1 MALGDLLIKVGID
14 GSNINKDLAKIRK
27 KLDKSAARFS
37 SIGANISMGIS
48 APLGILGT
56 QAITT
61 AAEFQTLETGLQT
74 LTGSVDKGTAAF
86 ERLKEFSAQTPFQL
100 QDLVA
105 ANNTMMGFGLTAED
119 AFTSLNQL
127 GDIAAVMGSDLNSMS
142 LAFGQSAASG
152 VAMTADIN
160 QFINQGVPMYKLLG
174 EVTGKTTAQLNQ
186 MASKSQITFPLIQ
199 KALKKATS
207 EGGMFFEGM
216 KKGSQTLGGVLS
228 TFKDKLALALGTL
241 GEAIADT
248 INFKD
253 VVGKLGDAIGKATDF
268 FAGLSDTTK
277 KIIIGI
283 VGTIAVLGPLMF
295 AMGGLVNVLSSAT
308 SGLQLL
314 NTMLFSSPYLMAA
327 AGVAALVGG
336 IIKLHRE
343 STLASRVTDRLN
355 KRFNQLVS
363 KNVGPLNN
371 KLNTLS
377 KKLEKAKI
385 SGEGFA
391 EVQKSLKSEFKDHIE
406 NSDKLGGSYDDL
418 KEAIDKAGESVLEF
432 GRRVAATELI
442 KEIQKEINQL
452 DNSKMEEALQLPDS
466 IDQVSFIKAFD
477 DLTGTVAEREQQFMR
492 NLFGNENGNVNYQAA
507 HALSRKHIK
516 AIREIIQ
523 TEMSLND
530 QLEKR
535 KELLTALGGPVEK
548 KNQKEK
554 DKATASTNKATEAS
568 KTYRDELQKIDRH
581 LKDKLTH
588 RHKALADAMQ
598 VVRGEMERVSEAGKK
613 NIFGESVEDLR
624 KLEDELFN
632 QLKNL
637 DFPSIPDSMDAEGF
651 MQSLSDRLS
660 QEELVFE
667 PKTTTVQVKK
677 GFKFDFRDVTEALDT
692 LGLGGQIG
700 SAFENLFNKLQEAG
714 KNLGEGIKSGVMIG
728 VAAIDLINQSFD
740 LVMQA
745 KQRKLDKAHEL
756 EMNRIDASTAS
767 EEVKQKRKAVAE
779 KRYEK
784 ESQAIKKRMAQ
795 RDKARAIF
803 EATIN
808 TAAAMTKVL
817 GTPLMAVVAAL
828 GAAQVATIAATPIPM
843 AKGGILS
850 GPTNILAGEYMGARN
865 NPEIIAPLDKLRNMI
880 NTDQNINLSGSFRL
894 TGDDLLLA
902 VEQANKTRQR
912 QGGITLF

>member
-14 GSNINKDLAKIRK
+14 GSNINKDLAKIRR

-105 ANNTMMGFGLTAED
+105 ANNTMMGFGLTSED

-160 QFINQGVPMYKLLG
+160 QFINQGVPMYKLL
-174 EVTGKTTAQLNQ
+174 EDVTGKNTKELKK
-186 MASKSQITFPLIQ
+186 MASESKITFPLIQ
-199 KALKKATS
+199 KALKAATE

-241 GEAIADT
+241 GESIAET

-253 VVGKLGDAIGKATDF
+253 VVGKLGDAIGKATKF

-277 KIIIGI
+277 KIIIG
-283 VGTIAVLGPLMF
+283 VTGVIAVLGPLMF
-295 AMGGLVNVLSSAT
+295 GLGGLVNVLSSAT

-314 NTMLFSSPYLMAA
+314 NSKLLTNPYVLAA
-327 AGVAALVGG
+327 AAVAALTLG
-336 IIKLHRE
+336 IRRMLKEQNRIPDMRKNIDKAIEKNSMSYVKEKVKINNLLKPVNNLML
-343 STLASRVTDRLN
+343 STKQR
-355 KRFNQLVS
+355 
-363 KNVGPLNN
+363 
-371 KLNTLS
+371 
-377 KKLEKAKI
+377 EKALKELQREYPKYFDDLNI
-385 SGEGFA
+385 EEGKVLDVTEA
-391 EVQKSLKSEFKDHIE
+391 Y
-406 NSDKLGGSYDDL
+406 DKLIEKLKTTARQRAISSMLEDLQKRKLDIEMDLGMKFDGKGFDEIRDEVVKAGREGSKSFGQRFKNTIKQMLTDMGVGEFTEEWQQAQRAVQEYINLQDEIKRLTDMVDPAAIEETNKQLTNTGKASGKASEKTRTYRDDL
-418 KEAIDKAGESVLEF
+418 KDVDSLLRDK
-432 GRRVAATELI
+432 I
-442 KEIQKEINQL
+442 IH
-452 DNSKMEEALQLPDS
+452 
-466 IDQVSFIKAFD
+466 
-477 DLTGTVAEREQQFMR
+477 
-492 NLFGNENGNVNYQAA
+492 NYA
-507 HALSRKHIK
+507 
-516 AIREIIQ
+516 
-523 TEMSLND
+523 
-530 QLEKR
+530 
-535 KELLTALGGPVEK
+535 
-548 KNQKEK
+548 
-554 DKATASTNKATEAS
+554 
-568 KTYRDELQKIDRH
+568 
-581 LKDKLTH
+581 
-588 RHKALADAMQ
+588 ALADKMQ
-598 VVRGEMERVSEAGKK
+598 IVREEMERVSKAGK
-613 NIFGESVEDLR
+613 NNQFGESVDDLR
-624 KLEDELFN
+624 EKYNKLHDEFTLEN
-632 QLKNL
+632 I
-637 DFPSIPDSMDAEGF
+637 DPSKTGEQYMSALGEWSEG
-651 MQSLSDRLS
+651 
-660 QEELVFE
+660 ETLVLRPKLAKVEPIKTEFSFE
-667 PKTTTVQVKK
+667 NVM
-677 GFKFDFRDVTEALDT
+677 GALDS
-692 LGLGGQIG
+692 LGLGNELSSAFQNLFDSIDKNLEKKGKQIG
-700 SAFENLFNKLQEAG
+700 EKLKAGFMIGLSAF
-714 KNLGEGIKSGVMIG
+714 
-728 VAAIDLINQSFD
+728 DLINQGFNLMMD
-740 LVMQA
+740 AQ
-745 KQRKLDKAHEL
+745 QRKLDKAHEL

-767 EEVKQKRKAVAE
+767 EEVKQKRKALAE
-779 KRYEK
+779 KVYEK
-784 ESQAIKKRMAQ
+784 KSQAIKKRMAQ